1 MSRREADLERLL
13 KQLGLSRMADIL
25 KERLRQCQHE
35 SWSYRRFLADLLEEE
50 LAHRRQRALER
61 RIKQANLPEGWCL
74 ETFPFHL
81 QHGVNRAQINELA
94 ELDFLRD
101 GTNVVFIA
109 GTGRGK
115 TGLSCSLLKK
125 ALLNG
130 HTGMRQ
136 KVQNLLDDLHRS
148 IADRRT
154 KNLLRRLTR
163 LDVLVADEMG
173 HLTINADQANLFF
186 KLIDDRYEARKSTI
200 ITTNLPYDDW
210 GQYLKNPP
218 LTAALLSRLRHRCI
232 TIEIDGPDIRTLK
245 EPREN
250 E

>member
-1 MSRREADLERLL
+1 MARREADLEKFLRELGLLRMAEIIMELLRRCLHEAWSPRRLL
-13 KQLGLSRMADIL
+13 RELV
-25 KERLRQCQHE
+25 
-35 SWSYRRFLADLLEEE
+35 EEE
-50 LAHRRQRALER
+50 LAFRRQRALNR
-61 RIKQANLPEGWCL
+61 RLKRGNLPEGWCL

-81 QHGVNRAQINELA
+81 QPGVDRGQINQLA
-94 ELDFLRD
+94 ELDFLRT
-101 GTNVVFIA
+101 GHNIVFIA

-115 TGLSCSLLKK
+115 TGLACSLLKK

-136 KVQNLLDDLHRS
+136 KIQNLLDDLHRS

-163 LDVLVADEMG
+163 LDLLVADEMG
-173 HLTINADQANLFF
+173 HLTINTDQANLFF
-186 KLIDDRYEARKSTI
+186 KLLDDRYEARKSTI

-210 GQYLKNPP
+210 GQYLKSPS

-232 TIEIDGPDIRTLK
+232 TIEIAGPDLRSLK
-245 EPREN
+245 VHKE
-250 E
+250 